1 MDIKGIL
8 EQCGIYTRIVPCE
21 LEVAF
26 SKLDEAN
33 QATFNKEF
41 VTLAQHR
48 YGSIAQWLNKL
59 KSKKATEDTDEVL
72 LELLVELY
80 QKVEN
85 IEQILLNKTTQYI
98 PLAFEGIAHF
108 VGHNVLCMPSNVFE
122 EGEEY
127 YLRIFLP
134 IFPQRYIGI
143 FASAIH
149 KQIVKFERIHHKDTG
164 HFDSFVV
171 QMERLAILDSKRL
184 QKMEE

>member
-127 YLRIFLP
+127 YQVALTVLEESILEREL
-134 IFPQRYIGI
+134 
-143 FASAIH
+143 ALWKVSATTIPS
-149 KQIVKFERIHHKDTG
+149 TC
-164 HFDSFVV
+164 
-171 QMERLAILDSKRL
+171 
-184 QKMEE
+184 